1 MATTA
6 RQALRPWPIR
16 RTLLEDQEVEL
27 AVLEEGVLIRSAHPR
42 LSLAE
47 RLEAYRPME
56 ADATEAMAWGRVGSP
71 NVWT

>member
-1 MATTA
+1 M
-6 RQALRPWPIR
+6 
-16 RTLLEDQEVEL
+16 EL